1 MMSGVGIPTTTHAA
15 TKGASMKDTGL
26 EAAYAYAAQM
36 QARHA
41 PTRRFVR
48 KSELRQI
55 VPLADSTIY
64 ELEKSNDF
72 PRRILL
78 TPRVPVWDLT
88 EVEAWVDQRRK
99 DTEMGRIKPA
109 VAPGRPKRK
118 SKSVAKRR

>member
-1 MMSGVGIPTTTHAA
+1 MR
-15 TKGASMKDTGL
+15 DTGL

-55 VPLADSTIY
+55 VPLADTTIY
-64 ELEKSNDF
+64 ELERRNDF

-78 TPRVPVWDLT
+78 TPRIPVWDLA

-99 DTEMGRIKPA
+99 DTETGRIKPA
-109 VAPGRPKRK
+109 DAPRTRRRK
-118 SKSVAKRR
+118 PDPAQKKP

>member
-1 MMSGVGIPTTTHAA
+1 
-15 TKGASMKDTGL
+15 MKDAGL

-36 QARHA
+36 QGRHA

-48 KSELRQI
+48 KSELRRI
-55 VPLADSTIY
+55 VPLGASTIY

-78 TPRVPVWDLT
+78 TPRIAVWDVA

-109 VAPGRPKRK
+109 VSPSKRKRK
-118 SKSVAKRR
+118 SKSVQKTD

>member
-1 MMSGVGIPTTTHAA
+1 
-15 TKGASMKDTGL
+15 MKDPAL

-36 QARHA
+36 QARHT

-48 KSELRQI
+48 KSELRRI
-55 VPLADSTIY
+55 VPLSETTIY

-78 TPRVPVWDLT
+78 TPRVPVWDLA

-99 DTEMGRIKPA
+99 DTETGRIKPA
-109 VAPGRPKRK
+109 EAPRTR
-118 SKSVAKRR
+118 KRRSIPAQKGRV

>member
-1 MMSGVGIPTTTHAA
+1 
-15 TKGASMKDTGL
+15 MKDTGL

-36 QARHA
+36 QARHT

-55 VPLADSTIY
+55 VPLGESTIY

-78 TPRVPVWDLT
+78 TPRIPVWDLA

-99 DTEMGRIKPA
+99 DTETGRIKPA
-109 VAPGRPKRK
+109 NAPGKRERK
-118 SKSVAKRR
+118 SNSTRKKR

>member
-1 MMSGVGIPTTTHAA
+1 
-15 TKGASMKDTGL
+15 MKDTGL

-55 VPLADSTIY
+55 VPLADTTIY
-64 ELEKSNDF
+64 ELERNNDF

-78 TPRVPVWDLT
+78 TPRVPVWDLA
-88 EVEAWVDQRRK
+88 EIEAWVEQRRK
-99 DTEMGRIKPA
+99 DTETGKIKPA
-109 VAPGRPKRK
+109 EAPANRKPKSRQTQ
-118 SKSVAKRR
+118 KRS

>member
-1 MMSGVGIPTTTHAA
+1 
-15 TKGASMKDTGL
+15 MKDPAL

-36 QARHA
+36 QARHT

-55 VPLADSTIY
+55 VPLSETAIY

-78 TPRVPVWDLT
+78 MPRVPVWDLA
-88 EVEAWVDQRRK
+88 EVEAWVEQRRK
-99 DTEMGRIKPA
+99 DTEAGRIKPA
-109 VAPGRPKRK
+109 EVPWQRRRKKQVRRKRVV
-118 SKSVAKRR
+118 SGSV

>member
-1 MMSGVGIPTTTHAA
+1 MMSAVEISTTTLAA
-15 TKGASMKDTGL
+15 NNGTTMKDTAL

-55 VPLADSTIY
+55 VPLADTTIY
-64 ELEKSNDF
+64 ELERRNDF

-78 TPRVPVWDLT
+78 TPRIPVWDLA

-99 DTEMGRIKPA
+99 DTETGRIKPA
-109 VAPGRPKRK
+109 DAPR
-118 SKSVAKRR
+118 KRRRKPDAAQKKP